1 MANFPPEPTESTAAW
16 GVPPTPAEIREHLA
30 SQPKPTMA
38 QEYNLVEAEFWA
50 HRHLPAGS
58 VICFSGGFIEESE
71 TTDCAVLVKTV
82 KQTSAGMWL
91 KVKVLGSADKDFR
104 KKLTSFFKKGKV
116 QVHLCQG
123 TMVDCQETEEQA
135 CHIDKFFWYPP
146 GDFTAP
152 WLDSVARK
160 AVLSGKE
167 LAADEAAAVEEEPP
181 RRSGFTTLEDRL
193 RRIKRRESHH
203 VTFAGDDKEP
213 PAGRRGD
220 QKAATLLDGT
230 SRLRA
235 APVSALATLAD
246 ARKMKQETIL
256 VPSEDEGHQKVKEGK
271 KRNRKRSLEDSL
283 AHAVTDRGRKEVKKE
298 KRSRSR
304 SRRRK
309 KSKSRRRK
317 RSSSSQ
323 DSKGSR
329 SSSAASSSDSL
340 VPPLKKRAQRDPGSV
355 FRMLE
360 NQAVEQLSQD
370 GVLEEDFMDNVGDN
384 RRPKMFT

>member
-1 MANFPPEPTESTAAW
+1 
-16 GVPPTPAEIREHLA
+16 
-30 SQPKPTMA
+30 
-38 QEYNLVEAEFWA
+38 
-50 HRHLPAGS
+50 
-58 VICFSGGFIEESE
+58 
-71 TTDCAVLVKTV
+71 
-82 KQTSAGMWL
+82 MWL

-283 AHAVTDRGRKEVKKE
+283 GPCRDRQEEEGSEERKEESEQITAEGKRARAEGGRDPVPVKTP
-298 KRSRSR
+298 R
-304 SRRRK
+304 
-309 KSKSRRRK
+309 
-317 RSSSSQ
+317 
-323 DSKGSR
+323 GAA

-340 VPPLKKRAQRDPGSV
+340 VPPSEKEGTEGPWLGIPDARKSGGRT
-355 FRMLE
+355 
-360 NQAVEQLSQD
+360 AVT
-370 GVLEEDFMDNVGDN
+370 GWVCWRRDFMDNVGDN